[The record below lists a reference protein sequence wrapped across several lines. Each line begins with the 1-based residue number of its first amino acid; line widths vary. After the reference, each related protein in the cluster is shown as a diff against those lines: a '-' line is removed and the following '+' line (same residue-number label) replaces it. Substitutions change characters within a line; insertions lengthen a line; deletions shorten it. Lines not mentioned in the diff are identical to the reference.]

1 MIWLFL
7 LFVLAPV
14 VLVLFGAYAL
24 VRLIVFVGVAIL
36 ALTSLLTALPEPR
49 RSAVLTRRDRL

>member
-24 VRLIVFVGVAIL
+24 VRLIVFVGVA
-36 ALTSLLTALPEPR
+36 TWR
-49 RSAVLTRRDRL
+49 

>member
-1 MIWLFL
+1 MSWLFL
-7 LFVLAPV
+7 LFVLMPV

-36 ALTSLLTALPEPR
+36 ALTSLLMAPPEPR